1 MAQGSCL
8 VPTITRLP
16 ADFKTLNAAGSLVIS
31 YGFIGKMGQIKITLN
46 TKQKRM
52 KTTLLTGASKGIG
65 KVLAVALAKA
75 GHNLGLVARSEKELN
90 DVKTEVEAAG
100 GKCLIFVGNVSDE
113 ALANEAVSQ
122 LVATF
127 GSIDF
132 MINNAGY
139 GIFGPTESYTAEVW
153 SELYDTNV
161 KGTFLFSKAVL
172 PIMKAAGRG
181 HIINIASDVAK
192 RVFDGGALYCSSKF
206 AQDAFSAALRKEVRK
221 DGIKVSVVYSGLV
234 DTMFHTDPQG
244 HDSHTD
250 WLKPEDMTD
259 SIMYIMNQPA
269 HVVIDELM
277 IHPLSQDY

>member
-1 MAQGSCL
+1 
-8 VPTITRLP
+8 
-16 ADFKTLNAAGSLVIS
+16 
-31 YGFIGKMGQIKITLN
+31 
-46 TKQKRM
+46 M

-65 KVLAVALAKA
+65 KVLAVELAKA
-75 GHNLGLVARSEKELN
+75 GHNLGLVARSENELN
-90 DVKTEVEAAG
+90 EVKAEVEAVG
-100 GKCLIFVGNVSDE
+100 GKCLIFVGSVADE
-113 ALANEAVSQ
+113 NLANEAVAQ

-127 GSIDF
+127 GGIDF

-139 GIFGPTESYTAEVW
+139 GIFGPTESYTAEAW
-153 SELYDTNV
+153 SDMYDTNV

-172 PIMKAAGRG
+172 PTMKAAGKG

-221 DGIKVSVVYSGLV
+221 HGIKVSVVYSGLV
-234 DTMFHTDPQG
+234 DTMFHSAPQG
-244 HDSHTD
+244 DPHHAD
-250 WLKPEDMTD
+250 WLKPADMAAT
-259 SIMYIMNQPA
+259 IQYVMNQPN